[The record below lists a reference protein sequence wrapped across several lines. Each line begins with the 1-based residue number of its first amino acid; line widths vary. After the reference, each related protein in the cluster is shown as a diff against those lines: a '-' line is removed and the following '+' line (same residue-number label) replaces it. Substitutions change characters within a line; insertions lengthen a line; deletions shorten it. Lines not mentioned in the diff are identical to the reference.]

1 MRRWLGLFQY
11 LFLLLCLLSL
21 SPCYGIPRS
30 SLWSNDWEGRN
41 LTELHSLLY
50 IIQWHNLNWWES
62 SSIQAYSGINLKML
76 AIVWLNGQGLKRKR
90 IEKSVTKRTMEDI
103 NGWTFQ
109 NGHIVHA
116 QERGVYCRGVL
127 SHQMAFWLLLSLL
140 KWCFLWLLKCS
151 YLVFVIQGLCH
162 IRY

>member
-1 MRRWLGLFQY
+1 MTWTLSILIPIALPLVLKSMLWYPQKFIMIKWLRRKK
-11 LFLLLCLLSL
+11 
-21 SPCYGIPRS
+21 
-30 SLWSNDWEGRN
+30 SNC
-41 LTELHSLLY
+41 ELHSLLY

-151 YLVFVIQGLCH
+151 YLVFVIRGLCH